1 VHGDR
6 VYATDAYQ
14 IVVFSREGEVLDQW
28 GRPGFGP
35 GDLDHPNG
43 IAVGDDGT
51 VYVSDSNHN
60 RVTAFSPDGKV
71 LWQVGEISGGISDRT
86 MREIDL
92 PRGIAVMKDGSILV
106 TDSFGFELLRISKS
120 GEILGRYGERGV
132 APAQFNFTNDV
143 EVLRNFIVVADKE
156 NGRVQMVRLVD

>member
-1 VHGDR
+1 
-6 VYATDAYQ
+6 
-14 IVVFSREGEVLDQW
+14 
-28 GRPGFGP
+28 
-35 GDLDHPNG
+35 
-43 IAVGDDGT
+43 
-51 VYVSDSNHN
+51 
-60 RVTAFSPDGKV
+60 VTAFSPDGKV